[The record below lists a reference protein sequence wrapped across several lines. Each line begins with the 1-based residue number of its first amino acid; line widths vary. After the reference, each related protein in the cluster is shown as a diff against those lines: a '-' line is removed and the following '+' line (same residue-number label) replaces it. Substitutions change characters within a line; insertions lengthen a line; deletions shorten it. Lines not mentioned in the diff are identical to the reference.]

1 MAIDVP
7 GFRANFP
14 EFKSTTIYPDSMVN
28 LWLQYAYILLP
39 SRRWNV
45 AIDLGAQL
53 YTAHNLT
60 MQGLSTAEGS
70 NGAPPGM
77 TIGPISSKTVGE
89 LTIAYD
95 TAMGAHAEDGPF
107 ASTRYGTLLLHMAR
121 QFGSGPL
128 QSPPG
133 FTPPGQQFNSGV
145 FSPMGAAW
153 SGPRFE
159 DFSG

>member
-1 MAIDVP
+1 MAIDVA
-7 GFRANFP
+7 GFRSNFP

-28 LWLQYAYILLP
+28 LWLTYAYILLP
-39 SRRWNV
+39 ARRWCTV
-45 AIDLGAQL
+45 LDLGAQL

-60 MQGLSTAEGS
+60 MQGLSTAEGG

-77 TIGPISSKTVGE
+77 TVGPISSKTVGE

-95 TAMGAHAEDGPF
+95 TAMGAHADDGPF

-121 QFGSGPL
+121 QFGSGPI
-128 QSPPG
+128 QSRPG
-133 FTPPGQQFNSGV
+133 RIPIGAGAV
-145 FSPMGAAW
+145 FFPMGPAW

-159 DFSG
+159 DFSE

>member
-1 MAIDVP
+1 MTINTDQ
-7 GFRANFP
+7 FRANFP

-28 LWLQYAYILLP
+28 LWLQYAYLLLP
-39 SRRWNV
+39 ARRWCL
-45 AIDLGAQL
+45 ALDLGAQL

-60 MQGLSTAEGS
+60 MQGLSTAEGG

-77 TIGPISSKTVGE
+77 TVGPISSKTVGE

-95 TAMGAHAEDGPF
+95 TAMGANADDGPF

-133 FTPPGQQFNSGV
+133 RTPPGQV
-145 FSPMGAAW
+145 FSGTFFPMGPAW

-159 DFSG
+159 DFSE